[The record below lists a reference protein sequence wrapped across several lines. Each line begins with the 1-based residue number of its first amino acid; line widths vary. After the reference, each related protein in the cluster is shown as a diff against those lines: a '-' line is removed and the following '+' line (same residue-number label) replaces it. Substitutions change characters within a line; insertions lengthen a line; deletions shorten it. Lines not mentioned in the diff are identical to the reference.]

1 MNIQWL
7 AMSGASKAALQS
19 ASTNPRSHMGMLIGA
34 VIVVMCLVAL
44 ELYHFMQTKGK
55 MKQKL
60 RYTPNVKDSVSLL
73 AKKPSITFQDVAGN
87 EAVKEQLLDIVD
99 FMAYPA
105 RYLAQGAK
113 LPRGILL
120 TGAPGVGKTLLAKA
134 MAGEARVPFFSASG
148 SDFQEIYVGVGAK
161 RIRELFGKARQHAPC
176 VVFIDEFDGLARKRE
191 DAHEESARTLN
202 AFLTEMDGFA
212 PDDSIVV
219 IAATNFPELLDN
231 AATRPGR
238 FDRHVEVSP
247 PDAIAR
253 EEILRLHARNKRI
266 GDVNFHELARRTA
279 GMSGAHLAAV
289 MNEAAILSVKD
300 RSMRIDASH
309 IDEALAR
316 IIAGL
321 KHTRVDPAIRRRI
334 AVHEAGHAIAALA
347 LGRTVEYVTI
357 QPRGRVLGYVFYSEG
372 KDGLLLTQ
380 AELETEIM
388 ILLGGRAAE
397 FVCLQDRSTGAEND
411 IERAMELTHRMITV
425 YGMGDDLVASKSADQ
440 ETGAR
445 LRVYDERV
453 RRMIDRHR
461 EAHRILVERLL
472 EEELVDG
479 DTIQM
484 KDETTSQCN
493 PVVPEIAALIAV
505 NASQSDRAA
514 PQSFAQISPG
524 ESVQYTTRVGQT
536 VSRGEEWWY
545 AQ

>member
-1 MNIQWL
+1 MSVQWMVM
-7 AMSGASKAALQS
+7 AVTSNAALPS
-19 ASTNPRSHMGMLIGA
+19 ASANPRPHMGMLIGA
-34 VIVVMCLVAL
+34 AVMVVCLATL
-44 ELYHFMQTKGK
+44 ELYHFILIRGK
-55 MKQKL
+55 TKQKR
-60 RYTPNVKDSVSLL
+60 RYAPNAKDSVSRL
-73 AKKPSITFQDVAGN
+73 AEKQSITFHDVAGN
-87 EAVKEQLLDIVD
+87 EAAKEQLLDIVD
-99 FMAYPA
+99 FLAYPS
-105 RYLAQGAK
+105 RYQAQGAK

-134 MAGEARVPFFSASG
+134 MAGEAGVPFFSASG

-161 RIRELFGKARQHAPC
+161 RIRELFGKAREHAPC

-212 PDDSIVV
+212 PDDAVVV
-219 IAATNFPELLDN
+219 IAATNFPELLDH

-238 FDRHVEVSP
+238 FDRHVEISP
-247 PDAIAR
+247 PDALAR

-266 GDVNFHELARRTA
+266 GDVNFQELARRTA

-300 RSMRIDASH
+300 RSLQIDASH

-316 IIAGL
+316 VIAGL
-321 KHTRVDPAIRRRI
+321 KHTRADSTIRSRI

-388 ILLGGRAAE
+388 ILLGGRAAK
-397 FVCLQDRSTGAEND
+397 FVCLQDRSTGAAND
-411 IERAMELTHRMITV
+411 IERATELTRRMITV

-445 LRVYDERV
+445 LREYDERV
-453 RRMIDRHR
+453 RRMIERHR
-461 EAHRILVERLL
+461 EAHRILAERLL
-472 EEELVDG
+472 EEELVNG

-484 KDETTSQCN
+484 TDETTSQCV
-493 PVVPEIAALIAV
+493 PVVSASAILIAV
-505 NASQSDRAA
+505 NASQSDRVA
-514 PQSFAQISPG
+514 PQSFDQIPPRACLPKTG
-524 ESVQYTTRVGQT
+524 VGQA
-536 VSRGEEWWY
+536 VSRGGEWWY

>member
-1 MNIQWL
+1 MD
-7 AMSGASKAALQS
+7 
-19 ASTNPRSHMGMLIGA
+19 MLIGA
-34 VIVVMCLVAL
+34 AIMMMCLATL
-44 ELYHFMQTKGK
+44 ELYHFILIRGK
-55 MKQKL
+55 TKQKR
-60 RYTPNVKDSVSLL
+60 RYAPNAKGSVSQL
-73 AKKPSITFQDVAGN
+73 AKKQSTTFHDVAGN
-87 EAVKEQLLDIVD
+87 EAAKEQLLDIVD
-99 FMAYPA
+99 FLACPA
-105 RYLAQGAK
+105 RYQAQGAK

-161 RIRELFGKARQHAPC
+161 RIRELFGKAREHAPC

-191 DAHEESARTLN
+191 DAHEESGRTLN

-212 PDDSIVV
+212 PDDAIVV
-219 IAATNFPELLDN
+219 IAATNFPELLDH

-238 FDRHVEVSP
+238 FDRHVEISP
-247 PDAIAR
+247 PDGLAR

-300 RSMRIDASH
+300 RSLRIDASH

-316 IIAGL
+316 VLAGL
-321 KHTRVDPAIRRRI
+321 KHTRVDSTIRRRI

-357 QPRGRVLGYVFYSEG
+357 QPRGRVLGYVFCSEG

-397 FVCLQDRSTGAEND
+397 LVCLQDRSTGAAND
-411 IERAMELTHRMITV
+411 IGRATELTRRMITV

-445 LRVYDERV
+445 LREYDERV

-472 EEELVDG
+472 EEDLING

-484 KDETTSQCN
+484 TDETTSQCV
-493 PVVPEIAALIAV
+493 PVVPEGAILIAV
-505 NASQSDRAA
+505 NASQSDRVA
-514 PQSFAQISPG
+514 PQSFDQIPSRACL
-524 ESVQYTTRVGQT
+524 QKTCVGQV
-536 VSRGEEWWY
+536 VSRGGEWWY